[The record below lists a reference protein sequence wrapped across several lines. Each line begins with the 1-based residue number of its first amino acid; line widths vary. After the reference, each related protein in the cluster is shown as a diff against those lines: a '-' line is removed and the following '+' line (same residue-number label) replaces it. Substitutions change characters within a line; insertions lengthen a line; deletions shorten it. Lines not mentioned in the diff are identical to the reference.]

1 MAVVEKGVF
10 PWLNERLR
18 LEGKTLTIG
27 SEKEGSGQEEAWSV
41 H

>member
-1 MAVVEKGVF
+1 MAVIEKGVF
-10 PWLNERLR
+10 PGLDERLR

-27 SEKEGSGQEEAWSV
+27 SEKERSGQEEAWSG